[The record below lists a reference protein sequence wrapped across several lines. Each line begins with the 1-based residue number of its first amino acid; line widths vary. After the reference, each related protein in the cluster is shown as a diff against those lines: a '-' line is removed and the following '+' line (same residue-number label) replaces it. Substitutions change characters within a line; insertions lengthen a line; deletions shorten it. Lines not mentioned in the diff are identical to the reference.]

1 MGSPTA
7 NDIDAH
13 YAGNG
18 DLLARIKAGLASTG
32 KAPETLTSQ
41 DLSTVDEFHIRG
53 RSATLE
59 LAGRMRLTSDSR
71 VLDIGSGLGGPAR
84 TVADAFGCHV
94 TGIDLTEVFCA
105 TGRVMSQWVGL
116 DDKVTL
122 LEGDAT
128 DMPFA
133 DQSFDA
139 AMTIHVAMNIAAKD
153 RLYAEAKRVLRSG
166 GIFAVYDILQGEG
179 GDVVYPVPWARDPGI
194 SHLATPDEMR
204 RLLVDSGF
212 SIMDEIDSTGKS
224 QAWFEEAMARVTPA
238 RPRIAAAQIILGED
252 YGPMA
257 ENQVL
262 NLAQRRIR
270 TVAFIC
276 GA

>member
-1 MGSPTA
+1 MGSSTA

-13 YAGNG
+13 YSGNG
-18 DLLARIKAGLASTG
+18 DLLARIIAGLVSAG
-32 KAPETLTSQ
+32 KALETLTPS

-53 RSATLE
+53 RAATLE
-59 LAGRMRLTSDSR
+59 LARLMRLSAGSA

-105 TGRVMSQWVGL
+105 TGLAMSQWVGL

-122 LEGDAT
+122 LKGDAT
-128 DMPFA
+128 EMPFA
-133 DQSFDA
+133 DKSFDT
-139 AMTIHVAMNIAAKD
+139 AMTIHAAMNIAAKD
-153 RLYAEAKRVLRSG
+153 RLYAEAKRVLRPG

-179 GDVVYPVPWARDPGI
+179 GDVVYPVPWARDRAT
-194 SHLATPDEMR
+194 SHLATPEDMR
-204 RLLVDSGF
+204 RLLSDAGF
-212 SIMDEIDSTGKS
+212 SIMDEIDSTGRS
-224 QAWFEEAMARVTPA
+224 QAWFEETLARVTPK
-238 RPRIAAAQIILGED
+238 RPRMTAAQIILGET

-257 ENQVL
+257 ENQIS
-262 NLAQRRIR
+262 NLAERRIR

>member
-1 MGSPTA
+1 MGDSTA
-7 NDIDAH
+7 DDIDAH
-13 YAGNG
+13 YSGSG
-18 DLLARIKAGLASTG
+18 DLLARIMAGLASTG
-32 KAPETLTSQ
+32 KAPETLTQS

-53 RSATLE
+53 RAATLE
-59 LAGRMRLTSDSR
+59 LAGLMQLNSASR

-105 TGRVMSQWVGL
+105 TGRAMSQWVGL

-133 DQSFDA
+133 DESFDA
-139 AMTIHVAMNIAAKD
+139 AMTIHAAMNIAAKD
-153 RLYAEAKRVLRSG
+153 RLYAETKRVLRSG

-194 SHLATPDEMR
+194 SHLATPEDMR
-204 RLLVDSGF
+204 WLLVDAGF

-224 QAWFEEAMARVTPA
+224 QAWFEEAVARATPG
-238 RPRIAAAQIILGED
+238 RPRVAAAQIILGET

-257 ENQVL
+257 ENQIL
-262 NLAQRRIR
+262 NLAERRIR

-276 GA
+276 GT